1 MEWKL
6 SETYHKTDLQIS
18 SRYQDMPTANSVKRN
33 ITIAVRVFKYIG
45 ILLLLQILLQICVYI
60 LALSINPDL
69 WVATSMLGIMFLCF
83 TVPVLVIIISNS
95 IQFDNVFSK
104 ITRYIGAI
112 IFYPVYFWG
121 FLFAWLFIL
130 SMQDIMSVLV
140 LLIYFI
146 IESALLLGTVS
157 YAMRNDLSHMQIK
170 KFGKTILK
178 KLAYISCILGLVL
191 TPTYLDHALSTS
203 NEFICKLAATLITL
217 SGLFIQLS
225 LIHTRYALRIRRR
238 ASSLT
243 LDIRK
248 IRLFYP
254 IISKYFYYVSKYL
267 IILTLIYVIYESIS
281 SAYTIRH
288 DNHYYYILIYVLP
301 CLMIV
306 SFSLYNIR
314 RWQYNIRR
322 WLSYRRRKNI
332 ASK

>member
-112 IFYPVYFWG
+112 IFYPVYFLG
-121 FLFAWLFIL
+121 FLFAWVYIQLL
-130 SMQDIMSVLV
+130 PDPVLP
-140 LLIYFI
+140 IYFI

-267 IILTLIYVIYESIS
+267 IILTLIYVIYETYVIYESIPS
-281 SAYTIRH
+281 DTLCPN
-288 DNHYYYILIYVLP
+288 DYYYYNLIYVFP

-322 WLSYRRRKNI
+322 WLSYRR
-332 ASK
+332 